1 MIKAHISASVGR
13 LLESAEQMEMKKF
26 YNDGSLRELCMDDI
40 SNYRDSGLF
49 MVSFISLSHAGR
61 TPTFHV
67 NLMVGCFLES

>member
-1 MIKAHISASVGR
+1 
-13 LLESAEQMEMKKF
+13 MKKF

-67 NLMVGCFLES
+67 NFRWLVAFLNPEG